1 MLHPATKADAA
12 ERAATDTPLNMRAKG
27 VLKTKQKKRL
37 FHFTETLTSRGTDS
51 GVMIDAERRAFCFW
65 SKKKNK
71 TIKLNQIK

>member
-37 FHFTETLTSRGTDS
+37 FHFTETLTSRVTDS
-51 GVMIDAERRAFCFW
+51 GVMIDAFGV
-65 SKKKNK
+65 KKKPK